1 MMIAGSVSYATPRD
15 DGMNHG
21 TGGGGGRRRAGPW
34 RAVLPAV
41 AGMAVL
47 AAACA
52 GGGSSAAG
60 GSSSYQKAVAYAQ
73 CMRSHGVPGFPDP
86 DSKGNF
92 IIKGPELGGSGQQ
105 YQSADKACKH
115 LLPNGGQMTAAQQ
128 QKALSQ
134 ALKFSACMR
143 AHGLPNFP
151 DPTVEKGGI
160 SSHLGGSGISP
171 NSPQL
176 RAAQQACRSLLPGG
190 GP

>member
-1 MMIAGSVSYATPRD
+1 MMIAGSISYATPRD

-60 GSSSYQKAVAYAQ
+60 GSSPYQKAVAYAQ

-134 ALKFSACMR
+134 ALKFSACIR

-160 SSHLGGSGISP
+160 SLRLGGSGISP